1 MAASSV
7 TNTRSGT
14 GQTAQPARTSTRT
27 GVATAAAVAPFL
39 GLATISAVQ
48 AWEWLFSGL
57 TKLQNDAFIRGFL
70 SFVSRT
76 PGPYGKLMAS
86 LARSFG
92 PFLPRMV
99 EVTEL
104 GLGISLALAA
114 ALVLVPRWS
123 IRRIAIPVAGAA
135 SLVGVV
141 LAVNIAIIAGNRAP
155 WKLGMAPFSTGI
167 PVEAL
172 LAGIS
177 LAGVAEAYSAWRT
190 SRP

>member
-7 TNTRSGT
+7 T
-14 GQTAQPARTSTRT
+14 STRT
-27 GVATAAAVAPFL
+27 GAAQSAQPSRSSTSARTGRVAAIAPFA

-92 PFLPRMV
+92 PFLPRLV

-104 GLGISLALAA
+104 GLGISLGLAA
-114 ALVLVPRWS
+114 ILVLIPRRQT
-123 IRRIAIPVAGAA
+123 RRIAIPVAGLA

>member
-7 TNTRSGT
+7 PDTRSHGT
-14 GQTAQPARTSTRT
+14 QTATGARFAS
-27 GVATAAAVAPFL
+27 AAAVAPFA

-70 SFVSRT
+70 SFVGHT

-86 LARSFG
+86 LARTFG
-92 PFLPRMV
+92 GFLPRLV

-104 GLGISLALAA
+104 GLGVSLGLAA
-114 ALVLVPRWS
+114 VLVLVPRWRV
-123 IRRIAIPVAGAA
+123 RRVAIMVAGAA

-141 LAVNIAIIAGNRAP
+141 LAVNISILAGNRAP

-190 SRP
+190 RRA

>member
-1 MAASSV
+1 MAVSSV
-7 TNTRSGT
+7 PNSRSKTRAS
-14 GQTAQPARTSTRT
+14 
-27 GVATAAAVAPFL
+27 AAAVAPFA

-70 SFVSRT
+70 SFVSHA
-76 PGPYGKLMAS
+76 PGPYGALMAS
-86 LARSFG
+86 LARTFG
-92 PFLPRMV
+92 GFMPRLV
-99 EVTEL
+99 EATEL
-104 GLGISLALAA
+104 GLGISLGAA
-114 ALVLVPRWS
+114 ALLVLVPRTRV
-123 IRRIAIPVAGAA
+123 RRVAIVVAGAA

-141 LAVNIAIIAGNRAP
+141 LAVNIAIIAGDRAP

-177 LAGVAEAYSAWRT
+177 LAGVAEAYSSWRT
-190 SRP
+190 SRA